1 MTQVQAENIPEAA
14 IIIFKQ
20 AMQNTGIE
28 PPAEIIADNVLHH
41 FAGLIGF

>member
-14 IIIFKQ
+14 ITIFKQ
-20 AMQNTGIE
+20 AMQNAGIE
-28 PPAEIIADNVLHH
+28 PLAEIIADNVLHR